1 MKMRHEKQAQRTATE
16 LVAENKRKRQQQ
28 QRKQALH
35 DACIRAASKAALE
48 QQIAQTGGQ
57 LPILIV
63 DVEFAGISHAN
74 VTTANTY
81 VALWHDSEP
90 VTVAVQFA
98 DTHGLDAAT
107 RRSLVATLCS
117 EMQQAQHE
125 HVLQQQQLQ
134 LSGSATS
141 DSVPTVVIRLE
152 PQQ

>member
-1 MKMRHEKQAQRTATE
+1 MKLRHEKQAQRTATE
-16 LVAENKRKRQQQ
+16 LIAENKRKRQQQ

-48 QQIAQTGGQ
+48 QQIAQRGGQ

-81 VALWHDSEP
+81 MALWHDSEP

-107 RRSLVATLCS
+107 RRSLVTTLCS
-117 EMQQAQHE
+117 EMQQAQRDH
-125 HVLQQQQLQ
+125 QQQRQQQLQ

-141 DSVPTVVIRLE
+141 DSVPTVVIRLA
-152 PQQ
+152 P